1 MFDLDYTRTKVLVE
15 GECLMK
21 TNDFNKDFQEE
32 MYEAEDACAPKEDYL
47 LVKGISVLTA
57 IVALSSFLG
66 F

>member
-1 MFDLDYTRTKVLVE
+1 
-15 GECLMK
+15 MK